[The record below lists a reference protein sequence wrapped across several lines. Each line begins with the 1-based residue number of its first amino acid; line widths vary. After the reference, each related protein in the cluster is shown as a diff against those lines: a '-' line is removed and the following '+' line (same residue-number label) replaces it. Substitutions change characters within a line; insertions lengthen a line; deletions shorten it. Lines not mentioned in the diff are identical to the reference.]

1 MTRRTERLN
10 SLIKEI
16 ISDVIKKHV
25 RHPDVSPL
33 YTITRVDIT
42 KDLHYA
48 KVYVSVIGS
57 PEEKMKTLQALQSS
71 AGFIGVY
78 ASKQVQIRYF
88 PELTFKLDDSM
99 DHHLRI
105 EEILKDIQEERSIRE
120 GQIE

>member
-33 YTITRVDIT
+33 FTITKVDIT
-42 KDLHYA
+42 KDLRYA
-48 KVYVSVIGS
+48 KVYVSVIGTQ
-57 PEEKMKTLQALQSS
+57 EEKNKTLQALQSS

-78 ASKQVQIRYF
+78 ASKEVQIRYF
-88 PELTFKLDDSM
+88 PELTFKLDDTM

-105 EEILKDIQEERSIRE
+105 EEILKDIEDERTARK
-120 GQIE
+120 GQSE